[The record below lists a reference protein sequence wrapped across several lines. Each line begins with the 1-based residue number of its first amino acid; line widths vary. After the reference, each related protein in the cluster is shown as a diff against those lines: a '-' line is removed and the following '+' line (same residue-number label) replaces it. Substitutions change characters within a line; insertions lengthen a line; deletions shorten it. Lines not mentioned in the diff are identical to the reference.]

1 MKLSGVL
8 SLALGVIA
16 LAGQLQVERTEAVD
30 EHAILDTPAPLAH
43 HVAQAADLPNIVVIV
58 SDDQGF
64 ADVSY
69 QPHSEEVHT
78 PRPPGSSGRAH
89 DERLCQRLRLRA

>member
-1 MKLSGVL
+1 MKWSGVL

-16 LAGQLQVERTEAVD
+16 LAFQLQVARTEAVD

-43 HVAQAADLPNIVVIV
+43 HVAQAAALPNIVVIV

-69 QPHSEEVHT
+69 QTHSEEVHT
-78 PRPPGSSGRAH
+78 PTAWQQRA
-89 DERLCQRLRLRA
+89 CA